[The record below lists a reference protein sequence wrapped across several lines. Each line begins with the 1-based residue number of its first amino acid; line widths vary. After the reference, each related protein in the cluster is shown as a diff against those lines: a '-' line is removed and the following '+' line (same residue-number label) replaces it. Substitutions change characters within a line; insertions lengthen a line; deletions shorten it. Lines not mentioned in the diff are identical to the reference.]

1 MNTMD
6 NYREERRKKEN
17 KKLTGIMKK
26 NLYLVFFVI
35 LVLCGVLI
43 GRLVYLNNVNGDKYA
58 KAVLSQQSYSTK
70 VIAGERGRIL
80 DRNGTVLA
88 RSEKV
93 YNVVIDPKVI
103 MSQDYYLK
111 PTLEAI
117 TLIFDYDA
125 AELED
130 LIKTNKDNSYIVY
143 EKDIDYSL
151 VSAFNKYKN
160 THKFVVGVWFEEQY
174 QRVYPYADLASH
186 VIGFVNDG
194 SGNYGLEQYYNDT
207 LTGTDG
213 LSYGYYDS
221 ELNMQK
227 VEKQPIPGSTLV
239 STIDM
244 NIQTVIQEKS
254 EQFQNETG
262 CNNIGIIV
270 MDPNSGEIL
279 GMTSNREYN
288 LNAPRELKDVY
299 PEEEIASMDDQQK
312 LDAMFKM
319 WKNFCIT
326 DS

>member
-1 MNTMD
+1 MDNMD

-117 TLIFDYDA
+117 TSVFDYNET
-125 AELED
+125 ELED
-130 LIKTNKDNSYIVY
+130 LIKTNKDSSYIVY
-143 EKDIDYSL
+143 EKDID
-151 VSAFNKYKN
+151 
-160 THKFVVGVWFEEQY
+160 
-174 QRVYPYADLASH
+174 
-186 VIGFVNDG
+186 
-194 SGNYGLEQYYNDT
+194 
-207 LTGTDG
+207 
-213 LSYGYYDS
+213 
-221 ELNMQK
+221 
-227 VEKQPIPGSTLV
+227 
-239 STIDM
+239 
-244 NIQTVIQEKS
+244 
-254 EQFQNETG
+254 
-262 CNNIGIIV
+262 
-270 MDPNSGEIL
+270 
-279 GMTSNREYN
+279 
-288 LNAPRELKDVY
+288 
-299 PEEEIASMDDQQK
+299 
-312 LDAMFKM
+312 
-319 WKNFCIT
+319 
-326 DS
+326 